1 MEKNCIKDSLDYATI
16 FTGMSANKLRS
27 ASFSRNGRRTWK
39 TDILCRYFRSQEIF
53 CSSGN
58 TYIIRMP
65 FPWKLFPPWKYL
77 NSVMYTLLGLD
88 LWLRV
93 FVCSSTLLQEAAA
106 SGARRLVNY
115 WSDTCRK
122 RNMRK
127 RPQRHRS
134 ACTTNRRVRAV
145 LLQHSTQQPRLQATY
160 YLLPWKKRWAVCTC
174 VESELQDLALRPGP
188 IAYAHSWPRHY
199 PSHFIVTRRLHI

>member
-1 MEKNCIKDSLDYATI
+1 MAKNCIKDSLDYYATI
-16 FTGMSANKLRS
+16 FTGLSAYKLSS
-27 ASFSRNGRRTWK
+27 ASFSWNGRRPRRFSAV
-39 TDILCRYFRSQEIF
+39 LEI
-53 CSSGN
+53 CN
-58 TYIIRMP
+58 MP
-65 FPWKLFPPWKYL
+65 FPWKLFPPWKYP
-77 NSVMYTLLGLD
+77 NSVMYTLFGLD

-127 RPQRHRS
+127 RPLRHRS
-134 ACTTNRRVRAV
+134 ACTTNHRVRAV

-160 YLLPWKKRWAVCTC
+160 YLLPWKKG
-174 VESELQDLALRPGP
+174 EQ
-188 IAYAHSWPRHY
+188 YAH
-199 PSHFIVTRRLHI
+199 V

>member
-1 MEKNCIKDSLDYATI
+1 MDDVLEKLTSYADISGPRRFSAVMEIYS
-16 FTGMSANKLRS
+16 
-27 ASFSRNGRRTWK
+27 
-39 TDILCRYFRSQEIF
+39 
-53 CSSGN
+53 
-58 TYIIRMP
+58 MP
-65 FPWKLFPPWKYL
+65 FPWKLFPPWKYP
-77 NSVMYTLLGLD
+77 NSVMYTLFGLD

-134 ACTTNRRVRAV
+134 ACTTSHRVRAV
-145 LLQHSTQQPRLQATY
+145 LHCNTPHNNRDSKQRTIFFRG
-160 YLLPWKKRWAVCTC
+160 KRWAVCTC

-188 IAYAHSWPRHY
+188 KAMPKAFHSY
-199 PSHFIVTRRLHI
+199 PQITYSAKWYIQLHWTTAGSENGRVV

>member
-1 MEKNCIKDSLDYATI
+1 MPI
-16 FTGMSANKLRS
+16 FL
-27 ASFSRNGRRTWK
+27 
-39 TDILCRYFRSQEIF
+39 RSQEIF

-58 TYIIRMP
+58 TYMIHMH

-77 NSVMYTLLGLD
+77 NSEMYTLFGLD
-88 LWLRV
+88 LRLRG
-93 FVCSSTLLQEAAA
+93 FVYSSTLLQEAAA

-134 ACTTNRRVRAV
+134 ACTTNHRVRAV

-188 IAYAHSWPRHY
+188 KAMPKAFHSY
-199 PSHFIVTRRLHI
+199 PQITYSAKGYIQLHWTTAGSVNGRVV

>member
-1 MEKNCIKDSLDYATI
+1 
-16 FTGMSANKLRS
+16 
-27 ASFSRNGRRTWK
+27 
-39 TDILCRYFRSQEIF
+39 
-53 CSSGN
+53 
-58 TYIIRMP
+58 
-65 FPWKLFPPWKYL
+65 
-77 NSVMYTLLGLD
+77 MYTLFGLD
-88 LWLRV
+88 LWLRG
-93 FVCSSTLLQEAAA
+93 FDYSSTLLQEAAA

-160 YLLPWKKRWAVCTC
+160 HLLPWKKRWAVCTC
-174 VESELQDLALRPGP
+174 VESELQDLASRPGP
-188 IAYAHSWPRHY
+188 IAMPIGQGIVQALPKAFHSY
-199 PSHFIVTRRLHI
+199 PQIKYLAKGYICFPQVRFCPLERRNEPLPEV